1 MSLADDAHPF
11 DHATRVSSD
20 ESRWIGSTSPDYW
33 AFVGP
38 FGGITAATM
47 LRGIMQH
54 ADRLGDPLAVTV
66 NYCAPV
72 AEGSFDLDIRCL
84 KSNRSTQHWSV
95 EMLQNGTC
103 VAFATAVFAA
113 RRPSWSH
120 QPVAMPDAPAFDD
133 VKRMPRS
140 TLNMTWAKQ
149 YDFRF
154 IQGGPVLGVRP
165 ADDPASAYSKMWIGD
180 HRPRPVDFVSLLS
193 ISDAFFGRVFLARGE
208 IVPFGTVSLTTY
220 FHVDAAELTALQATH
235 VLAVAD
241 AKVFHKSFGDQ
252 AGELWSPTGR
262 LLATTQQ
269 IAYFKA

>member
-1 MSLADDAHPF
+1 MTSDDDAHPF
-11 DHATRVSSD
+11 DIATRVSSD
-20 ESRWIGSTSPDYW
+20 ESRWIGHTSPDYW

-54 ADRLGDPLAVTV
+54 ADRAGDPLAMTV

-72 AEGSFDLDIRCL
+72 AEGAFDLDIRCL
-84 KSNRSTQHWSV
+84 KANRSTQHWSV
-95 EMLQNGTC
+95 EIVQKGEC
-103 VAFATAVFAA
+103 VAFATSVFAT

-120 QPVAMPDAPAFDD
+120 QSIATPEAPAFDD

-140 TLNMTWAKQ
+140 TLNMTWSKQ
-149 YDFRF
+149 YDLRF
-154 IQGGPVLGVRP
+154 IEGGPNGGGP
-165 ADDPASAYSKMWIGD
+165 HETPASAYSKMWIGD
-180 HRPRPVDFVSLLS
+180 HRPRPIDFPSLMS
-193 ISDAFFGRVFLARGE
+193 MSDAFFGRVFLVRGE

-220 FHVDAAELTALQATH
+220 FHVGADDLTAAQATH
-235 VLAVAD
+235 VLAIAD
-241 AKVFHKSFGDQ
+241 AKVFNQSYCDQ
-252 AGELWSPTGR
+252 AGELWSPQGK